1 MQEAP
6 TPLPFRV
13 EAAHVALAAG
23 GAVALRHARAR
34 PCPLLKRTRVPA
46 LNESDPSGGDS
57 LLGA

>member
-23 GAVALRHARAR
+23 GAVALRFF
-34 PCPLLKRTRVPA
+34 LFLRVLAAVLRGEDA
-46 LNESDPSGGDS
+46 LD
-57 LLGA
+57 LGPQDCVAPGSI